1 MSKLPDLREEAIAF
15 ADPHDPAQIRRMIQH
30 LDKIRANLF
39 QLLRS
44 TAIEKLMVHPESK
57 RWSAMEHLRHL
68 VFAED
73 LYINRWILRSD
84 TPFSTIGH
92 LPTFLRGR
100 PGFEV
105 VGTDPS
111 NDLENIFREW
121 TKIHELTISFVNEA
135 TSVDLKRNTSDIDF
149 GQGNV
154 GYILQGM
161 AKHDLHH
168 ILRIEEA
175 IASVA

>member
-1 MSKLPDLREEAIAF
+1 MSKLPDVREEAITLV
-15 ADPHDPAQIRRMIQH
+15 DPHDPAQIRRLIQR
-30 LDKIRANLF
+30 LDEIRADLF

-44 TAIEKLMVHPESK
+44 TAIEKLVVRPKSK
-57 RWSAMEHLRHL
+57 RWSVLEHLRHL

-73 LYINRWILRSD
+73 LYINRWILRND
-84 TPFSTIGH
+84 TPFSALGH
-92 LPTFLRGR
+92 LPAFLRGR
-100 PGFEV
+100 PGFQV

-111 NDLENIFREW
+111 SDLENIFGEW
-121 TKIHELTISFVNEA
+121 TRIHELTISFVTEA
-135 TSVDLKRNTSDIDF
+135 TSADMKRNTSDIDF

-154 GYILQGM
+154 GHVLQGM

-168 ILRIEEA
+168 TLKIEEA